1 MGWKK
6 VAWNVLKAAITAAIG
21 ALSGYFASGC
31 VSMPTTI

>member
-1 MGWKK
+1 MNWKK
-6 VAWNVLKAAITAAIG
+6 IAWNVFKAAVTAAIG